1 MDVTITQL
9 ITYPVKSCAGIQLE
23 RSAIDYRGLQWDRQ
37 WVVVDELGQMLTQRT
52 LPQMVLVQP
61 SLSDQYLHL
70 NAPHMPELRLSLAR
84 PHIPATR
91 VQVWDD
97 VTWGADQGE
106 SAADWWSQYLQQPCR
121 LLRVHTQAQRGL
133 NQTWVRKWLQ
143 ADAVPAQTAG
153 LAQTTFGFADGFPF
167 LICNEASLTE
177 LNALITEQ
185 GDVPVSMDRF
195 RPNIVIQGLEAYD
208 EDHLLSVG
216 NTSLQFAK
224 LKNCTRCPMPNVDP
238 SNGVMG
244 LQPALALRDSR
255 RTIEGVTFGVNAALY
270 KAAPDAVLAVGQALQ
285 AEFTF

>member
-106 SAADWWSQYLQQPCR
+106 SAADWWGQYLQQPCR

-143 ADAVPAQTAG
+143 VDAVPAQTAG

-255 RTIEGVTFGVNAALY
+255 RTIEGITFGVNAALY
-270 KAAPDAVLAVGQALQ
+270 DAEPNATLEVGQGLQ
-285 AEFTF
+285 AVFNF

>member
-1 MDVTITQL
+1 MNVTITQL

-61 SLSDQYLHL
+61 SLSDQGLHL
-70 NAPHMPELRLSLAR
+70 NAPHMPELTLSLAM
-84 PHIPATR
+84 PHTSATR
-91 VQVWDD
+91 VQIWDD

-106 SAADWWSQYLQQPCR
+106 AAADWWTHYLKQPCR

-143 ADAVPAQTAG
+143 ADTVPAHTAG

-177 LNALITEQ
+177 LNILINEQ
-185 GDVPVSMDRF
+185 GAAPVGMDRF

-208 EDHLLSVG
+208 EDHLLSLG
-216 NTSLQFAK
+216 NASLQFAK

-255 RTIEGVTFGVNAALY
+255 RTIEGITFGVNAALY
-270 KAAPDAVLAVGQALQ
+270 DAEPNATLEVGQGLQ
-285 AEFTF
+285 AVFNF

>member
-1 MDVTITQL
+1 MDLTITQL
-9 ITYPVKSCAGIQLE
+9 VTYPVKSCAGIQLE

-61 SLSDQYLHL
+61 SLSDHWLHL
-70 NAPHMPELRLSLAR
+70 NAPQMPELAVRLAA
-84 PHIPATR
+84 PPTAATR
-91 VQVWDD
+91 VQIWDD

-143 ADAVPAQTAG
+143 VDTVPAQTAG

-167 LICNEASLTE
+167 LICNEASLIE
-177 LNALITEQ
+177 LNARITEQ
-185 GDVPVSMDRF
+185 GDTPIGMDRF
-195 RPNIVIQGLEAYD
+195 RPNIVVQGLEAYE
-208 EDHLLSVG
+208 EDYLLSLG

-224 LKNCTRCPMPNVDP
+224 LKTGPRCPMPNIAPATAHV
-238 SNGVMG
+238 G

-255 RTIEGVTFGVNAALY
+255 HTIDGITFGVNAALY
-270 KAAPDAVLAVGQALQ
+270 DAQPNATVEVGQGLQ
-285 AEFTF
+285 AVFNF